1 LEKIKYL
8 CKIPC
13 PPSQRPAS
21 VWSKRKRRGRD
32 RRLET
37 QRERALSFQRKGYF
51 GKEEVEKDRENGKEE
66 GDEVMPVHWSLPGQA
81 YVPGSAAALLT

>member
-37 QRERALSFQRKGYF
+37 REKEPYLFRGRATLGRRRWRRT
-51 GKEEVEKDRENGKEE
+51 EKMGRRRE
-66 GDEVMPVHWSLPGQA
+66 MR
-81 YVPGSAAALLT
+81 